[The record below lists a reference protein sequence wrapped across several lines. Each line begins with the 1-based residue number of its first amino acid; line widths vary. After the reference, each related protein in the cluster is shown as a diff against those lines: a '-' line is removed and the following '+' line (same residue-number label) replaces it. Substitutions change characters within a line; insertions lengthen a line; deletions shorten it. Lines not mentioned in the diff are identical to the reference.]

1 MTWQSFTIPA
11 YSPSGLCHT
20 LEPLCFRRKQQPW
33 AHTAQCEDNQECSP
47 RSIPHKKQTPLLALH
62 HLRKLRSLSLLAPF
76 HGPQASAEQWKVSL
90 FNYMPLIFSPL
101 KVSFLVIR
109 RGKQGRGQ
117 LYFPS
122 LLTWQSICRFV
133 FLTCGFI
140 WESKYI
146 TSNIGFGRDR
156 SWRENNTFSQYF
168 VDQKKLNN
176 GCNFSGIRS
185 KWCGKRDRMMT
196 DKINYVQQDQ

>member
-1 MTWQSFTIPA
+1 MQPPL
-11 YSPSGLCHT
+11 YSPPKT
-20 LEPLCFRRKQQPW
+20 I
-33 AHTAQCEDNQECSP
+33 TAGFTSSQESEVRLSVSPFLWSSSISRAMKSCS
-47 RSIPHKKQTPLLALH
+47 
-62 HLRKLRSLSLLAPF
+62 
-76 HGPQASAEQWKVSL
+76 
-90 FNYMPLIFSPL
+90 NYMPLIFSPL

-117 LYFPS
+117 YYFPS

-140 WESKYI
+140 CESKYI
-146 TSNIGFGRDR
+146 TSNIRFGQDR
-156 SWRENNTFSQYF
+156 SWRENDTFSWYF
-168 VDQKKLNN
+168 TDQKKLNN

-185 KWCGKRDRMMT
+185 KWCGKRDQMMT